1 MSEREA
7 EERAKHSDK
16 NVLSS
21 VAKYKYGDFVLVYY
35 RYVETMKTLPPDWR
49 SLFEFI
55 EYSKVQI
62 SVQKK
67 LLAQENMKNG

>member
-1 MSEREA
+1 
-7 EERAKHSDK
+7 
-16 NVLSS
+16 
-21 VAKYKYGDFVLVYY
+21 
-35 RYVETMKTLPPDWR
+35 MKTLPPDWR

-55 EYSKVQI
+55 EYSKVQM